1 MGSGCGEAIAH
12 GSGVYD
18 CWRPC
23 GWRSHSSSS
32 ASCGCEHCRT
42 SAAGGLL
49 TLCSAQSLLFPSLGD
64 NIAHRNTLIAR
75 RRGRKGLAGK
85 KQAQRFIHPAT
96 SFLSDSQALST
107 LSKGQVGVVSG
118 FSVAFTMLFPAF
130 FPPILPI
137 ITVPARC

>member
-1 MGSGCGEAIAH
+1 M
-12 GSGVYD
+12 
-18 CWRPC
+18 
-23 GWRSHSSSS
+23 
-32 ASCGCEHCRT
+32 

-64 NIAHRNTLIAR
+64 NIAHRNTLMAR

-85 KQAQRFIHPAT
+85 KQARRFIHPAT

-130 FPPILPI
+130 FSPNSSHYHCARTLLTVRQEYRILFI
-137 ITVPARC
+137 IPQSFQVS